1 MKIFLVRHGES
12 EFNANAESAKIIPDH
27 DIALTKLGRAQAE
40 SAGEALED
48 IFNIMHIDKNKVR
61 MWVSPYRRTRE
72 TAKYINETLKL
83 WDSQIRE
90 DDMLIEVNFGLFD
103 GLSKDEIKAK
113 FPNEYSKY
121 EKDRLKMG
129 KFYARRPNGEA
140 SLDVEVRLRIFF
152 DTIYRDLNNG
162 GPDTLIIVCHGGVMN
177 VFIKAF
183 LHKSHEWYFEQKNP
197 SNCSIIEIDSEVGEY
212 RYIYGGPEVN

>member
-12 EFNANAESAKIIPDH
+12 EFNANNDSAKTIPDH
-27 DIALTKLGRAQAE
+27 DLALTKLGIAQAR

-48 IFNIMHIDKNKVR
+48 IFSMRNIDKNNVR
-61 MWVSPYRRTRE
+61 MWVSPYKRTRE
-72 TAKYINETLKL
+72 TAQYINETLKL

-90 DDMLIEVNFGLFD
+90 DDMLIEINCGLFD
-103 GLSKDEIKAK
+103 GLSKEEIETQ
-113 FPNEYSKY
+113 FPVEYNKY
-121 EKDRLKMG
+121 KKDRLKMG

-152 DTIYRDLNNG
+152 DTIYSDLNNG
-162 GPDTLIIVCHGGVMN
+162 GPETLIIVCHGGVMN

-183 LHKSHEWYFEQKNP
+183 LHKSHEWYYGQKNP
-197 SNCSIIEIDSEVGEY
+197 SNCSIIEIDSKVGDY
-212 RYIYGGPEVN
+212 RYVYGGPEVE